1 MKASWLVWA
10 LISVPSLFGQ
20 QVITLQEVLTT
31 VEQTHPAL
39 RAASYEPEL
48 AEAEIRNALGRFDPD
63 LNVTYEYKDKSGTD
77 KVNYLDGSVELPLNM
92 LFGPK
97 LKAEYRRGIG
107 FQLDPENRTASA
119 GEASFG
125 VALPLFQGIFTD
137 RRRTQLQKALQRP
150 EAARAQFRIER
161 NNLLRTAARL
171 YWSWALADAER
182 EVVDTMVILAERRMV
197 QIARLAVIGE
207 RPMIDSVEIAQE
219 VQRRRGQQFDALRK
233 VEQARNAL
241 SFMIWGADGQPLL
254 LEGLPEQLPSEA
266 LTSIDVQNA
275 EQQAQQQRP
284 EVARLRVLQSLARLD
299 SALAQEFLR
308 PYVELEAAVTS
319 YDADQLGSADYK
331 MGVRIS
337 QPLLFRSAL
346 AGAQVASIGVQRA
359 DLSELIVRRS
369 VSIDA
374 ANAVVALERARQ
386 RVDAAQVEAQLAQRM
401 LNAELRLLSA
411 GESTL
416 LQVNLR
422 ERFLAE
428 ALLRVAAARAD
439 QAIADIDVRW
449 ATGQL

>member
-1 MKASWLVWA
+1 MRGVWLIWLVLSA
-10 LISVPSLFGQ
+10 PPLLGQ
-20 QVITLQEVLTT
+20 QVLTLQDVLRT

-63 LNVTYEYKDKSGTD
+63 LQLTYEYKDKSGAD
-77 KVNYLDGSVELPLNM
+77 KVNYLDGSLELPLNM

-107 FQLDPENRTASA
+107 FQLDPENRTATA
-119 GEASFG
+119 GEASLG
-125 VALPLFQGIFTD
+125 VSLPLFQGIFTD
-137 RRRTQLQKALQRP
+137 RRRTQLQKSLQRP
-150 EAARAQFRIER
+150 EAARAQYRIER

-171 YWSWALADAER
+171 YWSWALAHAER
-182 EVVDTMVILAERRMV
+182 EVIDTMVVLAERRMV
-197 QIARLAVIGE
+197 QIARLALIGE

-233 VEQARNAL
+233 LEQARNAL
-241 SFMIWGADGQPLL
+241 SFMVWGADGQPLAL
-254 LEGLPEQLPSEA
+254 QGSPEELPRES
-266 LTSIDVQNA
+266 TTTIDIQAA
-275 EQQAQQQRP
+275 EEQAQQQRP

-308 PYVELEAAVTS
+308 PYVELEAAITS
-319 YDADQLGSADYK
+319 YDANQLGSADYK
-331 MGVRIS
+331 MGVRVS

-359 DLSELIVRRS
+359 DLSEIIIRRS

-374 ANAVVALERARQ
+374 SNAVVALQRARQ
-386 RVDAAQVEAQLAQRM
+386 RVDAAEVEVQLAQRM
-401 LNAELRLLSA
+401 LAAELRLLSA

-428 ALLRVAAARAD
+428 ALLRIAAARAD
-439 QAIADIDVRW
+439 QAIAEIDVRW